1 MEQQDDFYFVEQVLA
16 GNKQAFAFI
25 INRYKNRLYAM
36 VLRMVKNSEEAKDL
50 VQECFIKVY
59 GQLDKYE
66 RKGSFASW
74 LYRVSV
80 NHCMDTFRKKQLH
93 TVEYSDE
100 TGGGSL
106 TPEVI
111 YLQKEKYKQ
120 LESLLATLKKE
131 DRLIVLLKYTND
143 LSYEEIG
150 AILDIPIHTVANKI
164 HRAKNQMRKKV
175 QQEKGGY
182 FHEMF

>member
-25 INRYKNRLYAM
+25 INRYKNRLYSM
-36 VLRMVKNSEEAKDL
+36 VLRMVKNPEDAKDL

-59 GQLDKYE
+59 GQLDKYD

-80 NHCMDTFRKKQLH
+80 NHCMDIFRKKQLH
-93 TVEYSDE
+93 IVEYSDE
-100 TGGGSL
+100 TGGGNL

-111 YLQKEKYKQ
+111 YLFKRKNIGNWKVFY
-120 LESLLATLKKE
+120 LL
-131 DRLIVLLKYTND
+131 
-143 LSYEEIG
+143 
-150 AILDIPIHTVANKI
+150 
-164 HRAKNQMRKKV
+164 
-175 QQEKGGY
+175 
-182 FHEMF
+182 